1 MIGLEPI
8 TCWLQISCTANR
20 ATSAKFIITTIIKG
34 TNRARTY
41 EPLFLRH
48 MLSQLSYDPLR
59 FLILCI
65 KWYKRPGSDSNPRPP
80 PWQGGAI
87 TNWAIW
93 AYTQYTCVN
102 CGSRIWT
109 CDLRVMSPTSFQT
122 APSRDMK
129 LIISIE
135 IKPMIG
141 LEPITCW
148 LQISCSANWATSACL
163 LLL

>member
-1 MIGLEPI
+1 MHNFCNLTVP
-8 TCWLQISCTANR
+8 
-20 ATSAKFIITTIIKG
+20 SACK
-34 TNRARTY
+34 RV
-41 EPLFLRH
+41 FLAVLCKKETQKSHR
-48 MLSQLSYDPLR
+48 
-59 FLILCI
+59 LCI
-65 KWYKRPGSDSNPRPP
+65 SASTMASCWSGRRGSNSLPP
-80 PWQGGAI
+80 PWQGGALPDELCPQVVPRAGI
-87 TNWAIW
+87 EPATRGFSVLCSTNWAIW

-148 LQISCSANWATSACL
+148 LQISCSANWATSA
-163 LLL
+163 

>member
-1 MIGLEPI
+1 MPPIQITGTLFNHSIPAIIHSERAGIRTPDNLIKSQCSTNWATRPYSIIFLLITRKMPRAGIEP
-8 TCWLQISCTANR
+8 
-20 ATSAKFIITTIIKG
+20 ATRGFSV
-34 TNRARTY
+34 
-41 EPLFLRH
+41 
-48 MLSQLSYDPLR
+48 
-59 FLILCI
+59 LC
-65 KWYKRPGSDSNPRPP
+65 S
-80 PWQGGAI
+80 

>member
-1 MIGLEPI
+1 MV
-8 TCWLQISCTANR
+8 QIILIYTIHFHER
-20 ATSAKFIITTIIKG
+20 AGIRTPDNLIK
-34 TNRARTY
+34 
-41 EPLFLRH
+41 
-48 MLSQLSYDPLR
+48 SQVLYHLSYTPIFNYFVFIR
-59 FLILCI
+59 QMPRAGIEPATRGFSVLC
-65 KWYKRPGSDSNPRPP
+65 S
-80 PWQGGAI
+80 